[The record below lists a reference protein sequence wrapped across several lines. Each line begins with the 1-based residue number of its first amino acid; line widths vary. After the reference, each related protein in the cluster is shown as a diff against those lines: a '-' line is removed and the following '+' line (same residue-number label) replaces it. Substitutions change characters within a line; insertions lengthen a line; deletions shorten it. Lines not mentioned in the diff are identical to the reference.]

1 MFARNPKQ
9 NMFKIDIPATERTK
23 RPRMFLDVDLD
34 VDLRRFVEEEEE
46 EEEVLGSFS
55 RHNEQKLIERFVASL

>member
-23 RPRMFLDVDLD
+23 RPRMFLDVDL
-34 VDLRRFVEEEEE
+34 RRFVEEEEE
-46 EEEVLGSFS
+46 EEEVLESFS
-55 RHNEQKLIERFVASL
+55 RHNEQKLIDFFVASL